1 MDPPKCPHSWRER
14 QPSCEMPQRV
24 WETKATLPVC
34 KRMWYN
40 VSFTKLLAG
49 LNRERKRGRGW
60 VDDSDLCR
68 PRLSE
73 FHGYMSPWV
82 LKITCIR
89 ATMSTACI
97 IILSIYKWHRRTSS
111 TEHPSYIKI
120 KPVIFNTHSHTPIE
134 SNTLYHEEEF
144 TDIILC

>member
-1 MDPPKCPHSWRER
+1 M
-14 QPSCEMPQRV
+14 
-24 WETKATLPVC
+24 
-34 KRMWYN
+34 
-40 VSFTKLLAG
+40 
-49 LNRERKRGRGW
+49 
-60 VDDSDLCR
+60 DDSDLCR

-111 TEHPSYIKI
+111 TEQAVLAAYLAS
-120 KPVIFNTHSHTPIE
+120 VRLWVQSRE
-134 SNTLYHEEEF
+134 GERAQA
-144 TDIILC
+144 II